1 VITISRILCPTDFS
15 DLSRNALAQAAALAR
30 WYEAEITVLYVAP
43 VAITAAEVAYVPA
56 PWVSPEMREKLRAD
70 LHAFAEPARAQ
81 DITVRID
88 LCEGNPAA
96 EILDTARTDAFDLIV
111 MGTHGR
117 QGLESWVL
125 GSVTEAVLRASP
137 CPVLTVAPRSR
148 LAPTARFDLILCPVD
163 FSPTSERTAHEAGLL
178 AAETQSRLVLLHVI
192 ERVSGP
198 PGPVPPGFDRKA
210 YRADAEDNV
219 RVRIRRLNVDHSG
232 ATEKAVSWGWPD
244 REILRA
250 ARERSAGLIV
260 MGAHGGPLDST
271 LFGSTAHKVVRRASC
286 PVLVLPARAHA
297 LREAAP
303 EPVGVGVG
311 SEA

>member
-15 DLSRNALAQAAALAR
+15 ELSKNALAQAVALAR

-43 VAITAAEVAYVPA
+43 VAIAVADVAYVPN
-56 PWVSPEMREKLRAD
+56 PWLSPEMREKLRGD
-70 LHAFAEPARAQ
+70 LHAFAESARAEG
-81 DITVRID
+81 ITVRTS
-88 LCEGNPAA
+88 LGEGSPAT
-96 EILDTARTDAFDLIV
+96 EILDVARTDAFDLIV

-117 QGLESWVL
+117 GGLEVWAL
-125 GSVTEAVLRASP
+125 GSVTEAVLRSSP

-148 LAPTARFDLILCPVD
+148 LAPTARFETILCPVD
-163 FSPTSERTAHEAGLL
+163 FSPTSERTAHEAVLL

-192 ERVSGP
+192 ERVGGP

-210 YRADAEDNV
+210 YRAEAEDSV
-219 RVRIRRLNVDHSG
+219 RRRLHGLTPPDG
-232 ATEKAVSWGWPD
+232 AAEKAVSWGWPD
-244 REILRA
+244 REVLRA

-260 MGAHGGPLDST
+260 MGAHGGPMDST

-297 LREAAP
+297 LREAEP
-303 EPVGVGVG
+303 EPVGVG
-311 SEA
+311 SEE